1 MLDSPRTPADLLAAT
16 LRRAPAAPLLTS
28 YDDLGG
34 GRVELSAATLANWV
48 AKTANLLQ
56 DEFDVTGGSTVAV
69 ALPVHWQTAAVLLGV
84 WSCGATV
91 LDTAAEDDGRLDE
104 ADVVLAAQDRL
115 PSLEEQGLPEL
126 LGLSLH
132 PLGMGMT
139 GYAGPARDFALEV
152 RGHGDVFTP
161 WQRPDPAAPGLLLGG
176 LELTLGGLVDT
187 ARELAGR
194 LGLVGGDRVLIDDR
208 TAAEALRNVL
218 LVTEVDPLERPEDPE
233 EFYDHQ
239 LVGLGVRTPAGAQ
252 VGTIAEVLHL
262 PGQDVLA
269 VRRGGS
275 TVDGSDVDGS
285 HANDA
290 EVLVPFV
297 ADIVPTVDLES
308 GFVVITPPPGLL
320 DPEAAELASKDDASN
335 GNASPA
341 GGSPSTA

>member
-1 MLDSPRTPADLLAAT
+1 MLPTHPAALLDVA
-16 LRRAPAAPLLTS
+16 LRRNPAAPLVTD
-28 YDDLGG
+28 YDDATGD
-34 GRVELSAATLANWV
+34 RVELSAATLANWV

-91 LDTAAEDDGRLDE
+91 LDTAAEDDGRLDD

-139 GYAGPARDFALEV
+139 GYTGPARDFALEV

-161 WQRPDPAAPGLLLGG
+161 WQRPAPAAPGLLLGG

-194 LGLVGGDRVLIDDR
+194 LGLVEGDRVLVDDR
-208 TAAEALRNVL
+208 TAAEAGPVAWL
-218 LVTEVDPLERPEDPE
+218 LTPLA
-233 EFYDHQ
+233 
-239 LVGLGVRTPAGAQ
+239 AGAS
-252 VGTIAEVLHL
+252 IVLVRSPDPSLL
-262 PGQDVLA
+262 PGRATAERVTATLG
-269 VRRGGS
+269 R
-275 TVDGSDVDGS
+275 TIDG
-285 HANDA
+285 
-290 EVLVPFV
+290 
-297 ADIVPTVDLES
+297 IR
-308 GFVVITPPPGLL
+308 
-320 DPEAAELASKDDASN
+320 EL
-335 GNASPA
+335 GRPA
-341 GGSPSTA
+341 

>member
-115 PSLEEQGLPEL
+115 PPLEEQGLPEL

-187 ARELAGR
+187 ARELAER
-194 LGLVGGDRVLIDDR
+194 LGLVEGDRVLVDDR
-208 TAAEALRNVL
+208 TAAEAGPVAWL
-218 LVTEVDPLERPEDPE
+218 LAPLA
-233 EFYDHQ
+233 
-239 LVGLGVRTPAGAQ
+239 AGAS
-252 VGTIAEVLHL
+252 IVLVRSPDPSLL
-262 PGQDVLA
+262 PGRASAEKVTATLG
-269 VRRGGS
+269 R
-275 TVDGSDVDGS
+275 TIDG
-285 HANDA
+285 
-290 EVLVPFV
+290 
-297 ADIVPTVDLES
+297 IR
-308 GFVVITPPPGLL
+308 
-320 DPEAAELASKDDASN
+320 EL
-335 GNASPA
+335 GRPA
-341 GGSPSTA
+341 